1 MGQTRASGAFAS
13 AAIAGGMMSGA
24 GHRAGASCVGI
35 GAGSDSGSVRGGA
48 GGGRARPSSPRGF
61 DADGPRASARR
72 TPRTGG
78 VGFASA
84 SASAPVAALLELGVS
99 SRARLELAP
108 MEVHGRVARRAGD
121 ARRVGSS
128 SRYDYD
134 TRTST
139 RIINYSE
146 QRVHVQLYEYEDK
159 YKHICGVYN

>member
-108 MEVHGRVARRAGD
+108 MEVHGRVRHAERETQD
-121 ARRVGSS
+121 GSVPL
-128 SRYDYD
+128 RD
-134 TRTST
+134 T
-139 RIINYSE
+139 
-146 QRVHVQLYEYEDK
+146 V
-159 YKHICGVYN
+159 